1 MKVTIEL
8 TLQGLTRGERE
19 HVERGFIERLR
30 DEAQDY
36 MGDLSDGPMP
46 PTWAVSLS
54 TEGCVERR
62 SG

>member
-8 TLQGLTRGERE
+8 TLQGLTPGERR
-19 HVERGFIERLR
+19 HVETGFIERLR
-30 DEAQDY
+30 DETQDY

-54 TEGCVERR
+54 TEGCAEHRN
-62 SG
+62 G